1 MKQGNVSRKRGMM
14 IVDFPVVLVL
24 VLLVHLLRMQGFYGE

>member
-14 IVDFPVVLVL
+14 IVDFPVVLVPKA
-24 VLLVHLLRMQGFYGE
+24 YASTSSASTPA